1 MLGLFKMIPI
11 RTWIYIALVIVTLI
25 GVDRVLV
32 GVFNAGVN
40 HEKLLQDERN
50 RKERDKNDDEKRL
63 IEKQAAERLAR
74 ISADADH
81 ARALSN
87 GLQRQL
93 DDIKRIARDAA
104 GPLAPGTS
112 ARDAV
117 VLLADLLQQCSDR
130 YTNMAKFADA
140 AHAAGAACEQ
150 SYDSL
155 KKNPR

>member
-1 MLGLFKMIPI
+1 MLALFKMIPI
-11 RTWIYIALVIVTLI
+11 RTWVYIALVVVTLI

-50 RKERDKNDDEKRL
+50 RKERDKNDAEKQH
-63 IEKQAAERLAR
+63 IEQQAAERLAR
-74 ISADADH
+74 VNSDVDR
-81 ARALSN
+81 ARAVSN

-117 VLLADLLQQCSDR
+117 VLLADLLQQCSER
-130 YTNMAKFADA
+130 YTRVAKFADT

>member
-1 MLGLFKMIPI
+1 MLTFFKMIPI
-11 RTWIYIALVIVTLI
+11 RTWVYIALVIVTLI

-50 RKERDKNDDEKRL
+50 RKERDKNDAEKQR
-63 IEKQAAERLAR
+63 IEKQTAERLAR
-74 ISADADH
+74 SAADADR
-81 ARALSN
+81 ARTTAN

-93 DDIKRIARDAA
+93 DEIKRIARDTA

-130 YTNMAKFADA
+130 YTRMAVFADTT
-140 AHAAGAACEQ
+140 HAAGIACEQ